1 MSLSHRN
8 LESQLR
14 FLTQSLLPL
23 NLEYYETLNKATE
36 PTTVSIEDYLIP
48 GKQYRLH
55 IYTLDQNGRRS
66 APLIREFEA
75 QLGAPADVYIIDVG
89 HENIEIGWK
98 SGAYEYG

>member
-1 MSLSHRN
+1 MN
-8 LESQLR
+8 
-14 FLTQSLLPL
+14 
-23 NLEYYETLNKATE
+23 YYETPNKATE